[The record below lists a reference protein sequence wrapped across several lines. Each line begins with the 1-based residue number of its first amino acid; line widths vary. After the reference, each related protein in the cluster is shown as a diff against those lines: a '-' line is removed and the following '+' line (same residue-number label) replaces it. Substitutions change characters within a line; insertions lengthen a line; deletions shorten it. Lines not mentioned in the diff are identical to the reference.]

1 MLSLSG
7 KNFNLQVMKIKTQ
20 SFRLKIKNGKIEPF
34 EVNLQQKKD
43 YLQKDGNMYHLE
55 WITIED
61 DELIF
66 SYSIVRLANA

>member
-1 MLSLSG
+1 MLSLCG
-7 KNFNLQVMKIKTQ
+7 NNYNIPLMKIKTQ

-34 EVNLQQKKD
+34 EANLQQKRD
-43 YLQKDGNMYHLE
+43 QLQKDGNKYHLE

-66 SYSIVRLANA
+66 SYTIVKLANA